1 MLRSAIK
8 HRTHCVCGK
17 CHQTRDAK
25 HKISLFGQI
34 QLPSHNFLL
43 EVILFPHMRARSA
56 AAGLAVSFP
65 DLILHVPCRSGIGYE
80 IEHLQVLGHVHVRT
94 HHLCPV
100 VCLLEKVENMAVSWS
115 ELVDGVRKA
124 FSTDRVDV
132 NEVNRLMRSYESN
145 RSDWIAYEK
154 YDPHR

>member
-1 MLRSAIK
+1 
-8 HRTHCVCGK
+8 
-17 CHQTRDAK
+17 
-25 HKISLFGQI
+25 
-34 QLPSHNFLL
+34 
-43 EVILFPHMRARSA
+43 
-56 AAGLAVSFP
+56 
-65 DLILHVPCRSGIGYE
+65 
-80 IEHLQVLGHVHVRT
+80 
-94 HHLCPV
+94 
-100 VCLLEKVENMAVSWS
+100 MAVSWS

>member
-43 EVILFPHMRARSA
+43 EVILLPHMRARSA
-56 AAGLAVSFP
+56 AAGLGVSFP

-80 IEHLQVLGHVHVRT
+80 IEHLGIRSRT
-94 HHLCPV
+94 CTYTSPLPC
-100 VCLLEKVENMAVSWS
+100 CLSSGKSGKHGCELERVSGRRS
-115 ELVDGVRKA
+115 EGLLHRLRRRERSK
-124 FSTDRVDV
+124 STD
-132 NEVNRLMRSYESN
+132 EIL
-145 RSDWIAYEK
+145 
-154 YDPHR
+154 